1 MQLEWLIPVGIA
13 AAIIVLLLVW
23 FFVARSR
30 LRGHDQRADE
40 AWHEISMQLKR
51 RADLVP
57 AVVEAVRGHAK
68 HGEQVFGE
76 IDRARAETL
85 DAESPAAASTAE
97 NHFQGALRGLFGVAD
112 AYPQL
117 TASPE
122 FLRLKADLVQTEDK
136 LQTSRRNYNGAV
148 RGLNAAVGAFPNTL
162 VAGTAGVRAR
172 EFFEVSDR
180 AAISEPPRVQF

>member
-1 MQLEWLIPVGIA
+1 MQLDWLIPVGIA

-23 FFVARSR
+23 FFVARAR
-30 LRGHDQRADE
+30 LRAHDLRADE

-57 AVVEAVRGHAK
+57 SVVEAVRGHAQ
-68 HGEQVFGE
+68 HGDQAFAEIEQ
-76 IDRARAETL
+76 ARADTL
-85 DAESPAAASTAE
+85 GAESPAAASAAE
-97 NHFQGALRGLFGVAD
+97 NRFQGALRSLFGVAD

-117 TASPE
+117 TASPD
-122 FLRLKADLVQTEDK
+122 FLRIKADLVQTEDK
-136 LQTSRRNYNGAV
+136 LQASRRNYNGAV
-148 RGLNAAVGAFPNTL
+148 RGLNAAVGAFPNRL
-162 VAGTAGVRAR
+162 VAGTAGVHRR